1 MLYLHCTFAV
11 PSLHLCT
18 FIAPLL
24 YLHCTFAVPSLHL
37 CCTFIAPLLYLH
49 CTFAVPSL
57 HFCCTFIA
65 PLLYLHCT
73 FAVPSA
79 VAPCCSPSVYLASCI
94 NILCQSASKPLPAGL
109 LKHTHRWLV
118 AGPLLLMVAVLLAMG
133 GPSGDEDEDRE
144 GNGLRGSSLPLAAS
158 TSHAY

>member
-57 HFCCTFIA
+57 HLCCTFIA
-65 PLLYLHCT
+65 LLLYLHCT
-73 FAVPSA
+73 FAVPSLHLCCTFSSSSLLFTFC
-79 VAPCCSPSVYLASCI
+79 VFGKLHKHFVSICLQTPPCWPFKTHTQVASCR
-94 NILCQSASKPLPAGL
+94 PA
-109 LKHTHRWLV
+109 
-118 AGPLLLMVAVLLAMG
+118 AAYG
-133 GPSGDEDEDRE
+133 GSTFSHGWT
-144 GNGLRGSSLPLAAS
+144 LR
-158 TSHAY
+158 